1 MNQTQPRTVLLVSP
15 PFSCGVAYIG
25 NILLSLGLKVQP
37 PNQPE
42 DGGYWTRMPDGSHQ
56 ITGASLDHYRTH
68 FHILETCRT
77 FRFDPAWTVI
87 MEHEIGM
94 TDDVHDA
101 VILFVRDPIDSLY
114 SWHRRYIG
122 NDTLFRD
129 YLDRILMPANHM
141 PIVMAATPLLTYS
154 VFVSYWLSGKRKP
167 MIIVRYEDIKQRPL
181 EVVREVLDFLGIE
194 RGEARI
200 SESVAASDVAGLL
213 QSQQASSGAKIARRG
228 AAYEW
233 REHMSREDWEG
244 YTAVEPIRSVCAML
258 GYRAAH
264 DGAGDILTPPDPAFS
279 SYLHAL
285 LNHMEGAIRAGGGRG
300 GVTEAEALVPA
311 AAAEAMR
318 MVDFAVANAVM
329 ACGGL
334 AVDRRLIAGYRAA
347 ASAMILLLNGCG
359 YFSPERNGERIAYSN
374 ANFHERFVGL
384 ASLLYR
390 TQNEADVAQMVTGLL
405 LNVRTMSRHYEWGK
419 VMTVPVGVGEPWA
432 DADALLRLVPRSF

>member
-1 MNQTQPRTVLLVSP
+1 MTETRPRTVLLVSP
-15 PFSCGVAYIG
+15 PFSCGVAYLG

-42 DGGYWTRMPDGSHQ
+42 DGGYWTPMPDGSHQ
-56 ITGASLDHYRTH
+56 IAGASFDHYRTH
-68 FHILETCRT
+68 FHILETRRT
-77 FRFDPAWTVI
+77 FQFDPAWTVV

-94 TDDVHDA
+94 TDEVHDA

-122 NDTLFRD
+122 NDILFRD
-129 YLDRILMPANHM
+129 YLERILIPANHM
-141 PIVMAATPLLTYS
+141 PIVMAATPLLNYS

-167 MIIVRYEDIKQRPL
+167 MIIVRYEDLKQRPQ
-181 EVVREVLDFLGIE
+181 EEMGRILDFLGIE
-194 RGEARI
+194 RVEARI
-200 SESVAASDVAGLL
+200 SESVAQSDVAGLL
-213 QSQQASSGAKIARRG
+213 RAQQTGAGGKTARRG

-233 REHMSREDWEG
+233 REHMSREEWERH
-244 YTAVEPIRSVCAML
+244 TAAEPTRSVCAML
-258 GYRAAH
+258 GYRPAH
-264 DGAGDILTPPDPAFS
+264 DGEVDLLSPPDPVFS
-279 SYLHAL
+279 SYLREL
-285 LNHMEGAIRAGGGRG
+285 LDHMEGGIRAGGAG
-300 GVTEAEALVPA
+300 GVAAAEALVPA

-318 MVDFAVANAVM
+318 IVDFAVANAVM

-334 AVDRRLIAGYRAA
+334 AVDPRLIAGYRAA

-359 YFSPERNGERIAYSN
+359 YFSPERDGGRIAYSN

-390 TQNEADVAQMVTGLL
+390 TQNEADVARMVTGLL
-405 LNVRTMSRHYEWGK
+405 LNVRTMSRHFEWNK
-419 VMTVPVGVGEPWA
+419 VVSAPVETGEPWA